1 MIIPFFASVF
11 LLLPMMLSAQN
22 HILTEFVELHKPG
35 LTLHFYPSTLR
46 MVNLERNPQFDEM
59 IRHVKKAR
67 FYNLDTGTVA
77 PEDIGRLAGQL
88 AASGFEQL
96 MFMKSEEMDIQLWG
110 IEAKEPE
117 TIMISQTGHEV
128 MILEIVGMV
137 NIAKVPKLMDTFDDN
152 AFLDVLNLNQKKAS
166 GGSTQN

>member
-1 MIIPFFASVF
+1 
-11 LLLPMMLSAQN
+11 
-22 HILTEFVELHKPG
+22 
-35 LTLHFYPSTLR
+35 
-46 MVNLERNPQFDEM
+46 
-59 IRHVKKAR
+59 
-67 FYNLDTGTVA
+67 LDTGTVA

>member
-1 MIIPFFASVF
+1 MFKFQLVVILSIPYFAFSQNSAVTQF
-11 LLLPMMLSAQN
+11 QETHGTALS
-22 HILTEFVELHKPG
+22 LY
-35 LTLHFYPSTLR
+35 FYPSTLR

-96 MFMKSEEMDIQLWG
+96 MFMKSEEMDIQSWG

>member
-67 FYNLDTGTVA
+67 F
-77 PEDIGRLAGQL
+77 
-88 AASGFEQL
+88 
-96 MFMKSEEMDIQLWG
+96 
-110 IEAKEPE
+110 
-117 TIMISQTGHEV
+117 
-128 MILEIVGMV
+128 
-137 NIAKVPKLMDTFDDN
+137 
-152 AFLDVLNLNQKKAS
+152 
-166 GGSTQN
+166 